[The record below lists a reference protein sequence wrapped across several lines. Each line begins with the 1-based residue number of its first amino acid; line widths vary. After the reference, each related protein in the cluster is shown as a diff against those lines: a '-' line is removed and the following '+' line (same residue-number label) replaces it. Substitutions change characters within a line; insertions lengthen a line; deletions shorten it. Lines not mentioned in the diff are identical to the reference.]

1 MKAAGNKT
9 GEIATRMVPL
19 LATVLLATVLL
30 APALSLGQPTVA
42 IGIGDDVEGLPKRVP
57 VLSPYLAAIRKR
69 DKEDESFWRKAQQ
82 DYERCKKQKR
92 RDCEEIDSPMAYEPA
107 TVLTGS
113 LSYRDGKTAF
123 EVADMTALRLRQRGS
138 GPKGEPLISEIAV
151 DFGPVFRDVSDL
163 VRRFGDLG
171 ARAEAAAAAIS
182 KSGLPRYQDQPH
194 DVTLKTRIHSLEEIR
209 RNLEETQMTEQLR
222 RRCGGNYDYL
232 LGAWAD
238 DRVFALLVLTGEQG
252 GDVMGAEGKDLG
264 WRLQVIVAQNSLLGG
279 RFRPVESHV
288 RSFHWAPPMEWAGFA
303 PFAAK
308 PGVYVIRAQE
318 DWARLWKSLGQY
330 APCVGFKD
338 TFVVA
343 IFLGEKPT
351 VGFHVEWT
359 TPPAQAYDVVSF
371 RVKENPAHGR
381 GTFYP
386 YAVRRFPHAG
396 GEIRVRGPAI
406 IKKKESE

>member
-1 MKAAGNKT
+1 MTPTPFFHFMLAA
-9 GEIATRMVPL
+9 
-19 LATVLLATVLL
+19 VLL
-30 APALSLGQPTVA
+30 APALSLGEPTVT
-42 IGIGDDVEGLPKRVP
+42 IGIGDNAEDLSRHAPA
-57 VLSPYLAAIRKR
+57 LSPYLAAIRKQNE
-69 DKEDESFWRKAQQ
+69 EDERFWRKAQR

-92 RDCEEIDSPMAYEPA
+92 RNCEEFDPIDPPMAYEPA

-138 GPKGEPLISEIAV
+138 GPKGERLISEIAV
-151 DFGPVFRDVSDL
+151 DFGPAFRDVPDL

-171 ARAEAAAAAIS
+171 ARAEAAAAAIG
-182 KSGLPRYQDQPH
+182 KSGLARHQDEPQPRN
-194 DVTLKTRIHSLEEIR
+194 VTLKTRIHSLDEVR
-209 RNLEETQMTEQLR
+209 RDLEE
-222 RRCGGNYDYL
+222 CGRAYDYL

-238 DRVFALLVLTGEQG
+238 DRVYAVLALTGKQD

-264 WRLQVIVAQNSLLGG
+264 WRLQVIVGDNSLVGG
-279 RFRPVESHV
+279 RFRSVDSHV

-318 DWARLWKSLGQY
+318 DWTRLWKSLGEY
-330 APCVGFKD
+330 TPCAGFKD
-338 TFVVA
+338 TFAVA

-351 VGFHVEWT
+351 IGFHVEWT
-359 TPPAQAYDVVSF
+359 TPPAQVYDVVSF
-371 RVKENPAHGR
+371 RVKENPAHGQGR
-381 GTFYP
+381 FYP

-396 GEIRVRGPAI
+396 GEIRVGGPAI
-406 IKKKESE
+406 IEKAGAK